1 MIFDPNPLYYKMGA
15 FFSENKNKQDKVLIC
30 NEGGSRSSK
39 TWDFIHFLVT
49 YCDHNR
55 NKNKEIYV
63 FRDTLTNC
71 KDYTLKEFIKCF
83 NHIGVEYD
91 YKNPQKPTIELYGNN
106 IFFRGLADEQN
117 AEAAPSNVCFV
128 NEMLDIEAYSFIAG
142 WMMRCTELFVADWNP
157 KFSEHWAFGLENR
170 ANCLF
175 TKSTYKNNKHLPS
188 SVIKEIESYDPSIPE
203 NIERGTADDY
213 RHKVYG
219 LGERA
224 SPEGL
229 VFKEITWIDELPE
242 TFEKRG
248 YGLDFGFTQDPTAL
262 VEGQVEGNNLYL
274 KLHTYQPIDDVN
286 VLYAAIAEIVKDD
299 NIIADSSDSHGGV
312 HMGGDLRK
320 KGLNIFPCKKFSGSI
335 QYGID
340 CMKRYKLHIVR
351 NPHARKEA
359 ENYKYKEINGI
370 KLNVPI
376 DKHNHFWDAARYVT
390 MSLLSRD

>member
-1 MIFDPNPLYYKMGA
+1 MQRLINPNLTHLVKNYREGKTGAVLEGSSRSGKTFSSIDFIIWLCTNVETDCTINIIRETYNSFKTTLYDDFHRRLPEYGLYSPFHLKEVPTFKIFGNKINFLGADNPEKFHGA
-15 FFSENKNKQDKVLIC
+15 GCDYFFM
-30 NEGGSRSSK
+30 NEGIDIDK
-39 TWDFIHFLVT
+39 A
-49 YCDHNR
+49 
-55 NKNKEIYV
+55 V
-63 FRDTLTNC
+63 FDQLEQRC
-71 KDYTLKEFIKCF
+71 RKFWWIDY
-83 NHIGVEYD
+83 
-91 YKNPQKPTIELYGNN
+91 
-106 IFFRGLADEQN
+106 
-117 AEAAPSNVCFV
+117 
-128 NEMLDIEAYSFIAG
+128 
-142 WMMRCTELFVADWNP
+142 NP
-157 KFSEHWAFGLENR
+157 KFTEHW
-170 ANCLF
+170 
-175 TKSTYKNNKHLPS
+175 
-188 SVIKEIESYDPSIPE
+188 IYD
-203 NIERGTADDY
+203 NIEPRDDVKFCHTTLFNNPFVSATEKKKILSYEPNEHNIKQGTADRYMWD
-213 RHKVYG
+213 VYG
-219 LGERA
+219 LGTRA
-224 SPEGL
+224 APEGL

-286 VLYAAIAEIVKDD
+286 VLYAAIADIVKDD